1 MVPPAA
7 AAIAEAVSDMITPTQ
22 SYRPLDHREPKPL
35 LKGLDA
41 AVNQWIGRFERRKK
55 ILDDLRVS
63 AEEIDRL
70 APGVA
75 ALSDHVL
82 RERLAE
88 YRAVFRRGGRGQEEA
103 LIPAFG
109 AIREVAVRQ

>member
-1 MVPPAA
+1 MVPPLAA
-7 AAIAEAVSDMITPTQ
+7 AVAEALSDLARRHLRAMTPTQ

-41 AVNQWIGRFERRKK
+41 AVNQWIGRFERRKRV
-55 ILDDLRVS
+55 LDDLRAD

-75 ALSDHVL
+75 SLSDHVL
-82 RERLAE
+82 RDRLAE

-103 LIPAFG
+103 LIPAF
-109 AIREVAVRQ
+109 AA